1 MPMRLTLPL
10 ISHGGT
16 TAGFVIDPAVVE
28 ELGGGRRPKVVV
40 TINGTSF
47 RTSIASMGGQ
57 FLLGVSNENRKLT
70 GTAAGDTVELELTLD
85 VAPRTVEV
93 PPDFAEALA
102 LVPGA
107 REAFDRLADSH
118 RKEHVRAIE
127 EAKKPETR
135 ARRIDKAVEQVSTKI

>member
-1 MPMRLTLPL
+1 MRLTLPL
-10 ISHGGT
+10 AGHGGT
-16 TAGFVIDPAVVE
+16 TAGFVIDPAIVD

-40 TINGTSF
+40 TIGGQGF
-47 RTSIASMGGQ
+47 RTSIASMGAQ

-70 GTAAGDTVELELTLD
+70 GVSAGDIVEFDLTLD
-85 VAPRTVEV
+85 RAPRTVEV

-102 LVPGA
+102 AVPGA
-107 REAFDRLADSH
+107 RDAFDRLADSR

-135 ARRIDKAVEQVSTKI
+135 ARRIDKAVEVIRATV

>member
-1 MPMRLTLPL
+1 MRLTLPL
-10 ISHGGT
+10 LSHGGT

-40 TINGTSF
+40 TIGGTSF
-47 RTSIASMGGQ
+47 RTSIASMGGR
-57 FLLGVSNENRKLT
+57 FLLGVSNVNRRLT
-70 GTAAGDTVELELTLD
+70 GVAAGDVVELDLALD
-85 VAPRTVEV
+85 TAPRLVEV
-93 PPDFAEALA
+93 PADLAEALA
-102 LVPGA
+102 AVPGA

-135 ARRIDKAVEQVSTKI
+135 ARRIAKAVSMVSP